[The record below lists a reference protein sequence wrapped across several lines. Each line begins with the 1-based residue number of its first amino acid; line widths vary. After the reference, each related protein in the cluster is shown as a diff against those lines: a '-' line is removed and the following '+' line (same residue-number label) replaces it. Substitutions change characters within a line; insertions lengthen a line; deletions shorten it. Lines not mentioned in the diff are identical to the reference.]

1 MEWFAI
7 LGLIAS
13 FTACFAAATTGAVF
27 KPGVWYDELAKPS
40 WNPPNWL
47 FPIAWAALYLM
58 IGTAGWLIWRADGF
72 GLALAVWGLQLVLN
86 SLWSIVFFGVRR
98 LGLAMVE
105 AMMLWGSILA
115 CVLLF
120 MPISEVAGWLMVP
133 YLLWVSF
140 AVVLNGAVWR
150 LNPGPHPFITR
161 AELKAPTRSAL
172 ARAAAR
178 AERDQ
183 AKTAQR
189 AQ

>member
-1 MEWFAI
+1 MDWSAIIGLVACFA
-7 LGLIAS
+7 
-13 FTACFAAATTGAVF
+13 ACFAAATTGAVF
-27 KPGVWYDELAKPS
+27 KPGLWYDGLAKPP

-47 FPIAWAALYLM
+47 FPIAWAALYIM
-58 IGTAGWLIWRADGF
+58 IGIAGWIIWRRDGF
-72 GLALAVWGLQLVLN
+72 GLPLAVWGLQLVLN
-86 SLWSIVFFGVRR
+86 AGWSIVFFGVRR

-105 AMMLWGSILA
+105 AMMLWASILA

-150 LNPGPHPFITR
+150 LNPGPHPLITW
-161 AELKAPTRSAL
+161 EEMKAPSPSAA
-172 ARAAAR
+172 ARAAAKAQR
-178 AERDQ
+178 AQ